1 MKIGT
6 GKGLLIITVCVALA
20 VLLVPWAILTVGE
33 VRSGPRGPES
43 GAVRS
48 ITQSILIYANAH
60 DGALPQSLK
69 DLNTESFALPA
80 EFTPD
85 MFIYVAPRDATFEMP
100 SDTPLVIFPWESGI
114 HIGYLG
120 GNVSFVRGGYG
131 NAFPTRFDRELRRW
145 RVAFGVALLVNLIFL
160 SYFFIRRGKRNGKPN
175 KSGEGTA

>member
-6 GKGLLIITVCVALA
+6 RKGLLIIA
-20 VLLVPWAILTVGE
+20 VSIAIGVLFAPWAILTVSE

-48 ITQSILIYANAH
+48 ITQAILIYANTH

-69 DLNTESFALPA
+69 DLNSENIVLPA
-80 EFTPD
+80 KLTPD
-85 MFIYVAPRDATFEMP
+85 MFIYVAPQGATFDLP
-100 SDTPLVIFPWESGI
+100 SDTPLVIFPLESGV

-131 NAFPTRFDRELRRW
+131 DAFPTRVDRELRRW
-145 RVAFGVALLVNLIFL
+145 RVALGVALFVNLVFL
-160 SYFFIRRGKRNGKPN
+160 SYFFIKRGRRNQTPN